1 MNTAALKYSETVM
14 FWYYSPSRVHFVT
27 GFYSKHID
35 SKII

>member
-27 GFYSKHID
+27 HSD